1 MSVLAVYAVSYN
13 LLKILNLPFGL
24 AAIRSLNFHNYTLK
38 TWMIYIH
45 FWAIH
50 NYVFVLLDVRRRS
63 PNLQKN
69 IYILHNV
76 AHQKENSFGSKMK
89 RVQT

>member
-1 MSVLAVYAVSYN
+1 
-13 LLKILNLPFGL
+13 
-24 AAIRSLNFHNYTLK
+24 
-38 TWMIYIH
+38 MIYIH

-69 IYILHNV
+69 IYIYYITSYT
-76 AHQKENSFGSKMK
+76 KK
-89 RVQT
+89 RTVLGVR

>member
-1 MSVLAVYAVSYN
+1 
-13 LLKILNLPFGL
+13 
-24 AAIRSLNFHNYTLK
+24 
-38 TWMIYIH
+38 MIYIH